1 MTESLR
7 TFDPG
12 LTTLAPLLGRPYN
25 NSNSDPILPIID
37 SLLPNSALLDEAMA
51 SGVAIERVEHLGT
64 VQFLNLTAFLIS
76 NNLPGEASGEN
87 IYK

>member
-1 MTESLR
+1 
-7 TFDPG
+7 
-12 LTTLAPLLGRPYN
+12 
-25 NSNSDPILPIID
+25 
-37 SLLPNSALLDEAMA
+37 MA